1 VGCVDG
7 MNINRRLTL
16 VGVMLVVLSMTMAT
30 QYAVTRVGYEFSIV
44 HPSDADIRFIGSD
57 NSSDGR
63 VLRVDGANGTT
74 AKVKL
79 TFGNWSAN
87 MNKTYTAAFG
97 IVNEEMTTV
106 NITHINV
113 SNTSGQ
119 ADYTQIWLHANRSQ
133 NAISDADSVYMWSK
147 ESSMNGS
154 GTTAWQLG
162 AGNQNPSNMCADAV
176 TQLDTLWDTTKEV
189 RYSVNNANYSVSGT
203 SDFVWV
209 QISIDIPASPD
220 TGGSHTGAIWI
231 HFEASAS

>member
-1 VGCVDG
+1 

-30 QYAVTRVGYEFSIV
+30 QYAVTKVGYEFSIV

-74 AKVKL
+74 VRVKL
-79 TFGNWSAN
+79 TLGNWSAN

-97 IVNEEMTTV
+97 IVNEEMMTV

-113 SNTSGQ
+113 SNASGQ

-133 NAISDADSVYMWSK
+133 NAVNDADAVYMWSK
-147 ESSMNGS
+147 NDSKNAS

-162 AGNQNPSNMCADAV
+162 AGNQDTSNMCADAV
-176 TQLDTLWDTTKEV
+176 TQLNTAWDVAPGEV
-189 RYSVNNANYSVSGT
+189 RYSLNDANYSVSGT

-220 TGGSHTGAIWI
+220 TGGSHTGTIWI
-231 HFEASAS
+231 HFEASATS

>member
-16 VGVMLVVLSMTMAT
+16 VGIMLVVLSMTMAT
-30 QYAVTRVGYEFSIV
+30 QYAVTKVGYEFSIV

-57 NSSDGR
+57 NSTDGR

-74 AKVKL
+74 ARVKL
-79 TFGNWSAN
+79 TIGNWSAN

-97 IVNEEMTTV
+97 IVNEELITV

-113 SNTSGQ
+113 
-119 ADYTQIWLHANRSQ
+119 SQ

-147 ESSMNGS
+147 NSSKNAS

-162 AGNQNPSNMCADAV
+162 AGNQDTSNMCADAA
-176 TQLDTLWDTTKEV
+176 TQLNTPWDVAPGEV
-189 RYSVNNANYSVSGT
+189 RYSLNDANYSVSGI

-220 TGGSHTGAIWI
+220 QGGAHTGAIWI
-231 HFEASAS
+231 HFEASAT